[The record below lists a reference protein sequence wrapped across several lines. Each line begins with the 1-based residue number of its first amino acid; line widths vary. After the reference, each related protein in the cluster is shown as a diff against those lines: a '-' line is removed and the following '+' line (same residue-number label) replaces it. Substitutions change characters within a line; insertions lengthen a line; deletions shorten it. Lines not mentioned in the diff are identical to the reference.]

1 MNQRQKQSRKEIL
14 FSDLKTEKWKEHEK
28 NAQDILNSLGFK
40 NIETWKDKSK
50 DELEDELKK
59 LKKEAYVYEN
69 KKFK

>member
-1 MNQRQKQSRKEIL
+1 M
-14 FSDLKTEKWKEHEK
+14 KTEKWKEHEK